1 MKELKSD
8 YTEKWKV
15 VKEIFIIPK
24 ESVSDLNQIDLLL
37 ISLSAVWRGREGE
50 KEVGGCFWSLGV
62 ISLAMRHCHRTQR
75 PRHTYGRQEEN
86 PDTES
91 THT

>member
-1 MKELKSD
+1 M
-8 YTEKWKV
+8 

-50 KEVGGCFWSLGV
+50 KEVGCASGV
-62 ISLAMRHCHRTQR
+62 W
-75 PRHTYGRQEEN
+75 E
-86 PDTES
+86 
-91 THT
+91 